1 MARAGGNCGV
11 WGSLVLLVSSPLLR
25 DLREGGREKARNY
38 IPRDVGG
45 RSLSQGLEETGVGGA
60 LPGGGKSSVFGG
72 IRQALV
78 HGYLAR
84 E

>member
-45 RSLSQGLEETGVGGA
+45 RSLSQGLEETGGGGGGGA
-60 LPGGGKSSVFGG
+60 LPGEGKSSVFGG
-72 IRQALV
+72 I
-78 HGYLAR
+78 
-84 E
+84 